1 MNQRFLRSA
10 SSGFS
15 LVEITLALGIVAF
28 VLIAVLG
35 LFSVGLDSSRRSA
48 SDTVISQVVN
58 QVLSD
63 IRTPALP
70 APGSAALE
78 FYYNE
83 KGATVPQQEAVYK
96 VSLYTQSPGAVLPDT
111 GSRLY
116 LIRLDISWPGGSTV
130 VHASRLIPLP

>member
-1 MNQRFLRSA
+1 MNQRFLRS

-35 LFSVGLDSSRRSA
+35 LFGVGLDSSRRSA

-63 IRTPALP
+63 TRTSDLP
-70 APGSAALE
+70 APGDAPLE

-83 KGATVPQQEAVYK
+83 KGVVAPQQGAIYK
-96 VSLYTQSPGAVLPDT
+96 VSLSTQSPGAALSDT
-111 GSRLY
+111 GARLY
-116 LIRLDISWPGGSTV
+116 LIRLDIAWPGESTV

>member
-10 SSGFS
+10 PSGFS

-48 SDTVISQVVN
+48 SDTAISQVVN

-63 IRTPALP
+63 TRTSDLP
-70 APGSAALE
+70 APGGAPLE

-83 KGATVPQQEAVYK
+83 KGAAVPQQEVVYK
-96 VSLYTQSPGAVLPDT
+96 VSLSTQSPGAALSDA
-111 GSRLY
+111 GARLY
-116 LIRLDISWPGGSTV
+116 LIRLDVSWPGGSTV